1 MNKMKYKVSVII
13 TIYNCEAYIKFCARS
28 LFKQTLDLI
37 EYVFINDAT
46 HDNSIYLLK
55 EVIDEYPDRKPFVKI
70 INLDKNGGVSNARL
84 IGLQNSTGEYII
96 HFDSDDWVDK
106 DMYERL
112 YRKAQETDADIV
124 GCNFRHE
131 FSDSQYDF
139 HQQYSESMEEN
150 IRRLIN
156 GKIFPSLC
164 TSLTKRELI
173 IKNNISFPIG
183 LNMGEDL
190 FFNLQLYLHATKIV
204 GMDWAPYHYRHTEN
218 SSCVQRTRKSIDSD
232 IAIAGMI
239 ERLMKDQKLYDKYAK
254 DIKFRKFYSK
264 LPLMEDLN
272 NRKNYQDWQ
281 SIYPETNKCIWKYD
295 QLDWKRKTELW
306 LAANNMLPIAKVF
319 KQLLEFQHK
328 IRHL

>member
-1 MNKMKYKVSVII
+1 MDPIISIIIPIYKS
-13 TIYNCEAYIKFCARS
+13 EKFIEKCSRS
-28 LFKQTLDLI
+28 LFEQTLNNI
-37 EYVFINDAT
+37 EFIFINDST
-46 HDNSIYLLK
+46 PDISISLLYNI
-55 EVIDEYPDRKPFVKI
+55 IDHYPNREEKFKI
-70 INLDKNGGVSNARL
+70 INLEKNQGVANARNVG
-84 IGLQNSTGEYII
+84 IENATGEYVI
-96 HFDSDDWVDK
+96 HCDSDDWVDK

-131 FSDSQYDF
+131 FSDIQYDF

-204 GMDWAPYHYRHTEN
+204 GMDWTPYHYRHTEN

-239 ERLMKDQKLYDKYAK
+239 ERLMKDQKMYDKYAK
-254 DIKFRKFYSK
+254 DIEFRKFFSK

-272 NRKNYQDWQ
+272 NINNYQDWQ
-281 SIYPETNKCIWKYD
+281 SIYPETNKYIWKYD

-328 IRHL
+328 FRHL